1 MQPLIQSA
9 AFISDITY
17 NYVIRANSLSNYQM
31 RKQIKIE
38 EIRQNISNFQYLK
51 QQCKNLKGK
60 SYYENRITKIML
72 DMFYILIGAIKNKNI
87 LTEPLEREELRK
99 AIQHPL
105 NIKEII
111 KFKHHKT
118 INIVFW
124 TMGILPPTISYIT
137 IIFVGKIKHLI

>member
-1 MQPLIQSA
+1 
-9 AFISDITY
+9 
-17 NYVIRANSLSNYQM
+17 
-31 RKQIKIE
+31 
-38 EIRQNISNFQYLK
+38 
-51 QQCKNLKGK
+51 
-60 SYYENRITKIML
+60 ML
-72 DMFYILIGAIKNKNI
+72 DMFYILIGAIKNKNL
-87 LTEPLEREELRK
+87 LTEPLEKEELRK